1 MATHSSI
8 IAWRIPWTEEP
19 GGLYSPWGRKE
30 SDMIMSLHFL
40 CALLFITT
48 VTLQDH
54 DSVDGP
60 KVTVAKTSLPY
71 PQAKCWSRWQCSFV
85 IVCQVEPLFP
95 SLLSCVQNCF
105 SAFLSPFCQLL
116 SCGVSDPMD
125 CSPPDSS
132 VQGVLQA
139 RRLKWVAISFTI
151 TNSFSQLLGQLEN
164 F

>member
-71 PQAKCWSRWQCSFV
+71 AQAKC
-85 IVCQVEPLFP
+85 
-95 SLLSCVQNCF
+95 
-105 SAFLSPFCQLL
+105 
-116 SCGVSDPMD
+116 
-125 CSPPDSS
+125 
-132 VQGVLQA
+132 
-139 RRLKWVAISFTI
+139 
-151 TNSFSQLLGQLEN
+151 
-164 F
+164 